1 MSKSFAALTAVML
14 GAKAGDVKHNFEIRI
29 RKSKGVNK
37 CPTDSGNWDNSRNQ
51 ANSYPVHPRQDRFDR
66 SDPRSF
72 PPPEVDVLVETE
84 RGQTYPARFIQKS
97 TDFSL
102 QYALWGNQGG

>member
-1 MSKSFAALTAVML
+1 MSKSFAALIVVML

-51 ANSYPVHPRQDRFDR
+51 ANSYPVHPRQDYQRNPLVSLSR
-66 SDPRSF
+66 NELLGGRRAVRPKVLMVSSF
-72 PPPEVDVLVETE
+72 
-84 RGQTYPARFIQKS
+84 I
-97 TDFSL
+97 
-102 QYALWGNQGG
+102 GGSGP